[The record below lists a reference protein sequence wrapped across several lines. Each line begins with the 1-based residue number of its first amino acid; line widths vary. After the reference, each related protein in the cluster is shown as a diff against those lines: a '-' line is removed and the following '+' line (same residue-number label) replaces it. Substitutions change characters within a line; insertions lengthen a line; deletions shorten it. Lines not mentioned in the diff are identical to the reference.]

1 MDIRK
6 LEVFCKVVELK
17 SFTKT
22 AEAVLLSQ
30 PTVSE
35 HIRTLEN
42 ELDQKLVDRLGRQV
56 QPTPVGRLLYG
67 YASKILRLHHETL
80 QAVEQYCGNLS
91 GRIAM
96 GASTIPGTYI
106 LPELISAFCRQHDD
120 IKASVSI
127 SGSRDIARKVLEGEF
142 DLGIIGAVWNE
153 RGLEF
158 TSLFT
163 DKLIIALPPGHA
175 LTGRKVLAINEL
187 IQEDFILREP
197 GSGTRK
203 TFAQILEQQGFKEN
217 NLREIATFG
226 STAAIR
232 EAVKAGIGI
241 SILSHRSVAEDS
253 AAGKL
258 AVAQLQGIAMDRTF
272 HLISRKNRE
281 MPPVAA
287 AFTRY
292 LLEQA
297 TTSASAG

>member
-35 HIRTLEN
+35 HIRTLES

-56 QPTPVGRLLYG
+56 QPTPVGRLLYS
-67 YASKILRLHHETL
+67 YATKILRLHNETL
-80 QAVEQYCGNLS
+80 QAVEQFRGNLS

-106 LPELISAFCRQHDD
+106 LPKLISAFCRKHTD
-120 IKASVSI
+120 IKASVNI
-127 SGSRDIARKVLEGEF
+127 SGSRNIARKVIEGEF

-158 TSLFT
+158 TSLYT
-163 DKLIIALPPGHA
+163 DQLIIALPPDHHHA
-175 LTGRKVLAINEL
+175 GRKTLTIDEL
-187 IQEDFILREP
+187 LQEDFILREQ

-203 TFAQILEQQGFKEN
+203 TFAQIIEQLGFKEN
-217 NLREIATFG
+217 SIREIATFG

-232 EAVKAGIGI
+232 EAVMAGIGI
-241 SILSHRSVAEDS
+241 SILSHRSVAGDV
-253 AAGKL
+253 ATGKL
-258 AVAQLQGIAMDRTF
+258 ATARLKGTTMDRTF
-272 HLISRKNRE
+272 HLIRRKNRE

-287 AFTRY
+287 AFTQFLMEHNQSRK
-292 LLEQA
+292 E
-297 TTSASAG
+297 

>member
-30 PTVSE
+30 PTISE
-35 HIRTLEN
+35 HIRTLES

-67 YASKILRLHHETL
+67 YATKILRLHHETL
-80 QAVEQYCGNLS
+80 QAVEQFRGNLS
-91 GRIAM
+91 GRVSL

-106 LPELISAFCRQHDD
+106 LPKLISTFCKEHTD

-127 SGSRDIARKVLEGEF
+127 SGSRDIARKVIEGEF

-153 RGLEF
+153 RGLDF
-158 TSLFT
+158 TGLFT
-163 DKLIIALPPGHA
+163 DQLIIALPPGHPLAGRKA
-175 LTGRKVLAINEL
+175 LTVNEL
-187 IQEDFILREP
+187 MQEDFILREQ

-203 TFAQILEQQGFKEN
+203 TFAQIIEQLGFKETSI
-217 NLREIATFG
+217 REIATFG

-241 SILSHRSVAEDS
+241 SILSHRSVAGDA

-258 AVAQLQGIAMDRTF
+258 ATAKLKGTAMDRTF

-287 AFTRY
+287 AFTQF
-292 LLEQA
+292 LMEHNQ
-297 TTSASAG
+297 SQ